1 MHQLD
6 NLRVNDIGE
15 VAEDHEDGDE
25 ADGGGGDQGQEG
37 GDAGRRQSSAMSII
51 SAPSTVTSLAPS
63 PATHWVIV
71 IVNTRG
77 KCHSCHGPGT
87 GARL

>member
-6 NLRVNDIGE
+6 NLRVDDIGE
-15 VAEDHEDGDE
+15 VAEDHKDGEE
-25 ADGGGGDQGQEG
+25 ADGGCGDQGQEG
-37 GDAGRRQSSAMSII
+37 VEAGRRQSSAMSII
-51 SAPSTVTSLAPS
+51 SAPSTVSSLAPS

-71 IVNTRG
+71 GVNTRG
-77 KCHSCHGPGT
+77 RCHGPGT